1 MKIVKKKYPERELTK
16 QVATFMRLIFNPL
29 QVRWYHIPNG
39 ENRNGATGAL
49 LKAMGTMAGVPD
61 FHLEWAGGHAYIEL
75 KAGKGTLNPNQ
86 ILFKQDCEAF
96 GIPHAVCK
104 SLEEIVTFIDQ
115 LGLPRRRGRL

>member
-1 MKIVKKKYPERELTK
+1 MEIVKKKYPERELTK
-16 QVATFMRLIFNPL
+16 QVASFMRLAFNPS

-39 ENRNGATGAL
+39 ENRNAATGAL

-75 KAGKGTLNPNQ
+75 KAGKGTLNLNQ
-86 ILFKQDCEAF
+86 MLFKQDCEAF

-104 SLEEIVTFIDQ
+104 SLDEVIAFIDQ
-115 LGLPRRRGRL
+115 LGLPRRQTKL

>member
-39 ENRNGATGAL
+39 ENRNVATGAL
-49 LKAMGTMAGVPD
+49 LKAMGTLAGVPD

-75 KAGKGTLNPNQ
+75 KAGKGKLNPNQ
-86 ILFKQDCEAF
+86 KTFKQDCDVF
-96 GIPHAVCK
+96 GIPHAVCT
-104 SLEEIVTFIDQ
+104 SLEDVEVFITQ
-115 LGLPRRRGRL
+115 LGLPRKQVML